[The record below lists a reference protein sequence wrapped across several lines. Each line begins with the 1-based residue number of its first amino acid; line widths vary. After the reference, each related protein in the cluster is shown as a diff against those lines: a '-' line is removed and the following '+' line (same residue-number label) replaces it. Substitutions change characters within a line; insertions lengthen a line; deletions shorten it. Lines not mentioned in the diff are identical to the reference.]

1 MEIFALEALVKENQ
15 DMNDALDTKLYD
27 QRYQAEEAH
36 MSKQMGLTDDEERKK
51 LAERVQELETMRQVL
66 DEIESKISL
75 LDEAEAERE
84 TEDTEF
90 GRLKARYNTLV
101 RDNTTRLSTDA
112 LSDNRTSE
120 LSLKVHT
127 LMTTAEDEL
136 EKLMEDRRK
145 YDLLDCDVDV
155 LAEINSTITDHVAA
169 GSYPDINQDT
179 TTNLSSTSQII
190 LCAIVLQII
199 RDANGIIPLASLKE
213 KIGQAAREQGLQ
225 ESQGVSAV
233 YMLVANRLI
242 SIDRLQKDNPVR
254 ADMWITN
261 TP

>member
-1 MEIFALEALVKENQ
+1 VFTYKHNFQ
-15 DMNDALDTKLYD
+15 
-27 QRYQAEEAH
+27 YQY
-36 MSKQMGLTDDEERKK
+36 R
-51 LAERVQELETMRQVL
+51 
-66 DEIESKISL
+66 
-75 LDEAEAERE
+75 
-84 TEDTEF
+84 
-90 GRLKARYNTLV
+90 
-101 RDNTTRLSTDA
+101 
-112 LSDNRTSE
+112 
-120 LSLKVHT
+120 
-127 LMTTAEDEL
+127 
-136 EKLMEDRRK
+136 
-145 YDLLDCDVDV
+145 
-155 LAEINSTITDHVAA
+155 EINSTITDHVAA

-261 TP
+261 T